1 MDIYYCQE
9 DPDEESESAYSDPSY
24 GGINPNAGLTPL
36 EKMEKYASTNNI
48 LNRQMVPRI
57 ALETLRQVVTDA
69 ADVEVVFTI
78 LERLA
83 EDVDCLIRSELMEQ
97 VPHIAIYC
105 QEVPEYLGHAVSHHL
120 LPLVVKF
127 LVDNNHQVRK
137 TSQAALLV
145 LLEQGLVDKAD
156 VEQQVCPVILEF
168 TEITSEDY
176 RIEATALLSKMAPM
190 IGREM
195 SERLFLHRFAKLCT
209 DPVFHVRKVCAA
221 NFGDFCGVVGP
232 EATEKILLPKF
243 YALCTDN
250 IWGVRK
256 CCADVFMP
264 VSCIC
269 SPGVRK
275 LELSPLFIGLL
286 RDHSRWVR
294 MAAFQALGPFISTFA
309 DPAITALLHNENGEI
324 IITDREQLVH
334 KLSQLEQQRAKEAQE
349 LAAQKQKEEES
360 NASSSSSSSNSSQQQ
375 QSNDSALMLENK
387 LNNNATATTTSTDD
401 ENTVNNNV
409 VNMDETSDESWAS
422 NLVSGKDGG
431 DGCSVEERRAGLYLE
446 SDGGGVDRR
455 RTDNS
460 HYSSFLYWR
469 EPVPPLELVDV
480 DLAGDDDEAEAPPQ
494 SDDET
499 STQQL
504 STQHLQ
510 QNLDN
515 LNLQSSGDDNSKDL
529 GESKDEAEA
538 ALEASLESVEDSDE
552 TAEDDEDS
560 LPDTETV
567 SNQSSNQDQF
577 LEQSEGSSSQDQ
589 MWTNLPVITF
599 QKFDVITGCQDSSTM
614 EMYGSAATNDKQSQD
629 NICTFEPGIQWGS
642 FSSLKMSRSS
652 PGAGEGDPN
661 KDPPIDPALPRG
673 PPETDQ
679 NIVPQL
685 LIDHYVSM
693 IDPSRVQTVE
703 SDIARHCAFSFPA
716 VALTLGRS
724 NWPLLKETYETLA
737 NDMQWKVRRTLA
749 SSIHELAVILGQEV
763 AAQDLVPIFN
773 GFIKD
778 LDEVRIGILKHLSQ
792 FLKLLGGQDRREYLP
807 KMAEF
812 LKMDN
817 ERNWRFR
824 LELAHQLGQLA
835 PVFEPEDIK
844 EHLAPIALTLLQ
856 DKVAEVRTESTSVI
870 CEMMMCLQQDL
881 NIIPNMIHKLVTST
895 VWTRRQTFC
904 CLCSHLVHTIE
915 YSFFS
920 EDFLP
925 HLLELTHDRV
935 PNVRLQVARV
945 LGQSLPNEYFDDIN
959 LPDREAIL
967 ECLTTLAA
975 DKDADV
981 RDAACALNRVQPVPP
996 PIKEKEASP
1005 IHLTDEETEAEGEK
1019 IGLEEQEEGVESG
1032 PPSWAQI
1039 AAK

>member
-1 MDIYYCQE
+1 VTMDIYYCQE

-145 LLEQGLVDKAD
+145 LLEQALVDKAD

-195 SERLFLHRFAKLCT
+195 SERLFLDRFAKLCT

-349 LAAQKQKEEES
+349 LAAHKKETE
-360 NASSSSSSSNSSQQQ
+360 SSSSSSNNSSQL

-387 LNNNATATTTSTDD
+387 LNNNATTSTDD

-422 NLVSGKDGG
+422 NLVARDTS
-431 DGCSVEERRAGLYLE
+431 SVEERRAGLYLE
-446 SDGGGVDRR
+446 TGSTGAEDRR

-480 DLAGDDDEAEAPPQ
+480 DLGGEAEEDSKHDQVKSEHQ
-494 SDDET
+494 SDQT
-499 STQQL
+499 SSQQL
-504 STQHLQ
+504 STQDLQ

-515 LNLQSSGDDNSKDL
+515 LHLQSVGDDNSSKHL
-529 GESKDEAEA
+529 GDSKDEAEA
-538 ALEASLESVEDSDE
+538 ALEASLESVEAGGGLEDSLEADSGV
-552 TAEDDEDS
+552 EDDEDS

-567 SNQSSNQDQF
+567 THQSLNQDQF
-577 LEQSEGSSSQDQ
+577 LEQSE
-589 MWTNLPVITF
+589 
-599 QKFDVITGCQDSSTM
+599 GCQDSSTM
-614 EMYGSAATNDKQSQD
+614 EMYGSAAANDKQSQD

-652 PGAGEGDPN
+652 PGAGEGDNN

-792 FLKLLGGQDRREYLP
+792 FLKLLGGQDRKEYLP

-856 DKVAEVRTESTSVI
+856 DKVAEVRIESTSVI

-881 NIIPNMIHKLVTST
+881 NIIPNMIHKLVTSA

-996 PIKEKEASP
+996 PHKEKEPSP
-1005 IHLTDEETEAEGEK
+1005 IHLTDEETEVEGEK